1 MLPNSHPRG
10 MFMLGGKKRF
20 KLLNMILSEGSL
32 EILEV
37 AKDGKPKHFTDFKEL
52 VNTRTGRVFS
62 PNTISTRLKE
72 LVEVG
77 ALERIITKTKRDRDV
92 VGYKI
97 TPEGLKALEISY
109 RYEEELQNC
118 FYKG

>member
-1 MLPNSHPRG
+1 MMGDRKG
-10 MFMLGGKKRF
+10 FE
-20 KLLNMILSEGSL
+20 LLNMILSEGSL
-32 EILEV
+32 EILEI
-37 AKDGKPKHFTDFKEL
+37 AKDGEPKHFTDFREL
-52 VNTRTGRVFS
+52 VNSRTGNVFS

-77 ALERIITKTKRDRDV
+77 ALERIITKTKRDREV

-97 TPEGLKALEISY
+97 TPEGLKALEISC

-118 FYKG
+118 FGKEK

>member
-1 MLPNSHPRG
+1 MGSSKR
-10 MFMLGGKKRF
+10 RF
-20 KLLNMILSEGSL
+20 KLVNMILSEGSL

-37 AKDGKPKHFTDFKEL
+37 AKDGKPTHFTDFREL
-52 VNTRTGRVFS
+52 VNSRTGKVFS

-77 ALERIITKTKRDRDV
+77 ALERIITKTKRERDV

-109 RYEEELQNC
+109 KYEEELQNC
-118 FYKG
+118 FRTEK

>member
-1 MLPNSHPRG
+1 MMGDRKG
-10 MFMLGGKKRF
+10 FE
-20 KLLNMILSEGSL
+20 LLNMILSEGSL
-32 EILEV
+32 EILEI
-37 AKDGKPKHFTDFKEL
+37 AKDGEPKHFTDFREL
-52 VNTRTGRVFS
+52 VNSRTGNVFS

-77 ALERIITKTKRDRDV
+77 ALERIITKTKRDREV

-97 TPEGLKALEISY
+97 TPGGLKALEISY

-118 FYKG
+118 FGKEK

>member
-1 MLPNSHPRG
+1 MGDRKG
-10 MFMLGGKKRF
+10 FE
-20 KLLNMILSEGSL
+20 LLNMILSEGSL

-37 AKDGKPKHFTDFKEL
+37 AKDGEPKHFTDFREL
-52 VNTRTGRVFS
+52 VNSRTGKVFS

-77 ALERIITKTKRDRDV
+77 ALERIITKTKRERDV

-97 TPEGLKALEISY
+97 TPEGLKALDISY

-118 FYKG
+118 FRKEI

>member
-1 MLPNSHPRG
+1 
-10 MFMLGGKKRF
+10 MLGGKERF

-37 AKDGKPKHFTDFKEL
+37 AKDGKSKHFTDFREL
-52 VNTRTGRVFS
+52 VNHRTGKIFS

-72 LVEVG
+72 LVDIG
-77 ALERIITKTKRDRDV
+77 ALERIITKTQRDRDV
-92 VGYKI
+92 VGYRI
-97 TPEGLKALEISY
+97 TSDGLKAHEISY

-118 FYKG
+118 FKKAK

>member
-1 MLPNSHPRG
+1 MVGS
-10 MFMLGGKKRF
+10 KKGF
-20 KLLNMILSEGSL
+20 ELLNMILSEGSL

-37 AKDGKPKHFTDFKEL
+37 AKDGEPKHFTDFREL
-52 VNTRTGRVFS
+52 VNSRTGKVFS

-77 ALERIITKTKRDRDV
+77 ALERIITKTKRERDV

-97 TPEGLKALEISY
+97 TPEGLKALDISY
-109 RYEEELQNC
+109 RYEEELQIC
-118 FYKG
+118 FRKEK

>member
-1 MLPNSHPRG
+1 MMGDRKG
-10 MFMLGGKKRF
+10 FEV
-20 KLLNMILSEGSL
+20 LNMILSEGSL
-32 EILEV
+32 EILEI
-37 AKDGKPKHFTDFKEL
+37 AKDSEPKHFTNFREL
-52 VNTRTGRVFS
+52 VNSRTGKVFS

-77 ALERIITKTKRDRDV
+77 ALERIITKTKRERDV

-109 RYEEELQNC
+109 RYEEELQSC
-118 FYKG
+118 FRKET

>member
-1 MLPNSHPRG
+1 MGMGDGEKRG
-10 MFMLGGKKRF
+10 F

-37 AKDGKPKHFTDFKEL
+37 AKDGKPKHFTDFREI
-52 VNTRTGRVFS
+52 VNSRTGKVFS

-72 LVEVG
+72 LVEAGV
-77 ALERIITKTKRDRDV
+77 LERIITKTQREREV

-97 TPEGLKALEISY
+97 TPAGLRALEISY
-109 RYEEELQNC
+109 RYEEELETVLETER
-118 FYKG
+118 

>member
-1 MLPNSHPRG
+1 MMVDRKG
-10 MFMLGGKKRF
+10 F

-32 EILEV
+32 EILEI
-37 AKDGKPKHFTDFKEL
+37 AKDSEPKHFTDFREL
-52 VNTRTGRVFS
+52 VNSRTGKVFS

-77 ALERIITKTKRDRDV
+77 ALKRIITKTKRERDV

-97 TPEGLKALEISY
+97 TSKGLKALDISY
-109 RYEEELQNC
+109 RYEEELQTALERRNI
-118 FYKG
+118 GGV

>member
-1 MLPNSHPRG
+1 
-10 MFMLGGKKRF
+10 MFMVGSKKGF
-20 KLLNMILSEGSL
+20 ELLNMILSEGSL

-37 AKDGKPKHFTDFKEL
+37 AKDGEPKHFTDFREL
-52 VNTRTGRVFS
+52 VNSRTGHVFS

-77 ALERIITKTKRDRDV
+77 ALERIITKTKRDREV

-118 FYKG
+118 FGKEK